1 MHGFCTILNY
11 NYQNK
16 IHSQLIVAGVH
27 VFTWIHTTWLVRT
40 RSHFL
45 LVNKSSYYGW
55 ITQRIYVI
63 YFSIC
68 NGATQ
73 ITVARWLTGQLLFNY
88 YKTSVYG
95 HHRVYDTEARVVIT
109 FVHTIIKG
117 AKVGICLF
125 LNEYRKA
132 KTSKV

>member
-11 NYQNK
+11 NYHNK
-16 IHSQLIVAGVH
+16 IHSQLIASSRRACVYLNPH
-27 VFTWIHTTWLVRT
+27 HMVRT
-40 RSHFL
+40 WSHFL

-55 ITQRIYVI
+55 ITQRYVI

-73 ITVARWLTGQLLFNY
+73 ITVARWSTGQLLFNY

-95 HHRVYDTEARVVIT
+95 HHRVYNTEAH
-109 FVHTIIKG
+109 VHGDHICAYHNNKG
-117 AKVGICLF
+117 TKMGI
-125 LNEYRKA
+125 
-132 KTSKV
+132 

>member
-1 MHGFCTILNY
+1 M
-11 NYQNK
+11 
-16 IHSQLIVAGVH
+16 AGTHMVT
-27 VFTWIHTTWLVRT
+27 FSTREQIKLLWLDNT
-40 RSHFL
+40 
-45 LVNKSSYYGW
+45 K
-55 ITQRIYVI
+55 IYVI

-125 LNEYRKA
+125 LNEYRKV